1 MGLGL
6 KTYLHSRFHEL
17 TGRIESFGGGYHE
30 WNCRRIRV
38 MLDHYGYAF
47 FGGKSVIELGAG
59 FGELGGF
66 FSLIGSKVTC
76 LEGRKANVAVIRRRQ
91 PFVIALQHDLNAPTL
106 PTGADQADFIIH
118 FGVLYHL
125 RDPDAALRQAC
136 KACTHMVLETE
147 CSDSDDPGY
156 NLRKREHSYKKD
168 QALDGIASSP
178 SPAFVER
185 VQGIGHGFRTGF
197 GPASEFQR
205 SQLRLARQ
213 KYRRVAARPAA
224 FLVRQARSSSRPSIA
239 RALNF
244 RSYAS
249 RPSPRRIRDFMFY
262 PSLRTGQ
269 GTEIGIMPF
278 TCDNRNKAGRAATN
292 CAPSSRGMCPLS
304 LRIGIMS
311 YGCLKYTCR

>member
-185 VQGIGHGFRTGF
+185 VLKESGMDFERVLD
-197 GPASEFQR
+197 QR
-205 SQLRLARQ
+205 
-213 KYRRVAARPAA
+213 
-224 FLVRQARSSSRPSIA
+224 
-239 RALNF
+239 LNF
-244 RSYAS
+244 SVHNYDWPVKNTGES
-249 RPSPRRIRDFMFY
+249 RQGQRRFWFV
-262 PSLRTGQ
+262 
-269 GTEIGIMPF
+269 
-278 TCDNRNKAGRAATN
+278 KRAAHLDH
-292 CAPSSRGMCPLS
+292 PLPG
-304 LRIGIMS
+304 R
-311 YGCLKYTCR
+311 